1 MRNLKLLH
9 LNNVKLGGSYVNFP
23 KSLVW
28 LCWRGFSLDCLPNDL
43 FLKDLVVLDLSNSS
57 LKQVWNGIRVWKLT
71 LLVSVQSLWTWALSR
86 KSLLSATFTPLFL
99 PDSLMKLTVSDC
111 NLEDLGILDLSRLRS
126 LEYLDLSGNPI
137 CNLPDSMNGLT
148 ILKSLLL
155 HRCTRLQ
162 SLPQLPESLM
172 RLIASNYGSSER
184 ISNLQNL
191 LGPLEMNTF
200 NHHKLIEGR
209 GVFKLEPLRNFVVEM
224 IKMVRMFN
232 MASVRNIEVTR
243 STVETST
250 QRKLSIQI
258 FHDLGTSSIFLP
270 GSDVPYFFYVRTE
283 SCQTTFHLPQSFGWE
298 ICGLNIC
305 VAYAC
310 INPEAVFDNPFY
322 AKIRIQTK
330 GLLWEY
336 TPEFFGFPEASE
348 DMLWLCHW
356 KFKDWFKA

>member
-1 MRNLKLLH
+1 
-9 LNNVKLGGSYVNFP
+9 
-23 KSLVW
+23 
-28 LCWRGFSLDCLPNDL
+28 
-43 FLKDLVVLDLSNSS
+43 
-57 LKQVWNGIRVWKLT
+57 
-71 LLVSVQSLWTWALSR
+71 
-86 KSLLSATFTPLFL
+86 
-99 PDSLMKLTVSDC
+99 
-111 NLEDLGILDLSRLRS
+111 
-126 LEYLDLSGNPI
+126 
-137 CNLPDSMNGLT
+137 MNGLT
-148 ILKSLLL
+148 MLKSLLL

-184 ISNLQNL
+184 IINLQNL
-191 LGPLEMNTF
+191 LVPLEMNTF
-200 NHHKLIEGR
+200 SHHKLIEGR
-209 GVFKLEPLRNFVVEM
+209 GVFKLEPVRSFVVEM

-243 STVETST
+243 SNVVTST
-250 QRKLSIQI
+250 QRKLPIQV
-258 FHDLGTSSIFLP
+258 FHDCGTSSIFLP

-356 KFKDWFKA
+356 KFKDWFKAGDAVQFSVAMAPYFQMKKCGIRPLYEQQDDVESNFGEIVQNSSLIEI

>member
-1 MRNLKLLH
+1 M
-9 LNNVKLGGSYVNFP
+9 
-23 KSLVW
+23 
-28 LCWRGFSLDCLPNDL
+28 
-43 FLKDLVVLDLSNSS
+43 
-57 LKQVWNGIRVWKLT
+57 
-71 LLVSVQSLWTWALSR
+71 
-86 KSLLSATFTPLFL
+86 
-99 PDSLMKLTVSDC
+99 
-111 NLEDLGILDLSRLRS
+111 
-126 LEYLDLSGNPI
+126 SG
-137 CNLPDSMNGLT
+137 LAK
-148 ILKSLLL
+148 LKSLLL

-184 ISNLQNL
+184 ITNLQNL
-191 LGPLEMNTF
+191 LVPLEMNTF

-209 GVFKLEPLRNFVVEM
+209 GVFKLEPVRNFVVEM
-224 IKMVRMFN
+224 IKMARMFNMASVRNFVVEMIKMARMFN

-243 STVETST
+243 SNVVTST
-250 QRKLSIQI
+250 QRKLPIQV
-258 FHDLGTSSIFLP
+258 FHDCGTSSIFLP
-270 GSDVPYFFYVRTE
+270 GSDVPYFFYVRIE

-322 AKIRIQTK
+322 AKIRIETK

-356 KFKDWFKA
+356 KFKDWFKAGDAVQFSVAMAPHFQMKKCGIRPLYEQQDDVESNFGEIVQNCSLIEI